1 MQMIKKFDK
10 VSHVKDTNL
19 KGVVVHVDEN
29 LKDITTCN
37 IAWGCNTVEEALAV
51 DISETDIQWT
61 NKLIVL
67 E

>member
-1 MQMIKKFDK
+1 MIKKYDK
-10 VSHVKDTNL
+10 VCHVKDTNL
-19 KGVVVHVDEN
+19 KGIVVHVDNN

-37 IAWGCNTVEEALAV
+37 VVWDCNTVEEALAV
-51 DISETDIQWT
+51 SINNSDIQWT